1 MSSIYNWTITK
12 DHIEKG
18 KENGLTGPANKSRHT
33 ANEAQFR
40 MFDDDG
46 ELYYSG
52 SIWGDYD
59 GFEPLDDPVFIYY
72 LHLTIPIFALSWS
85 IPDRFRQ
92 GTPALRKASITPSG
106 SPRVFGGSKIQPP
119 SLKRGRLEPP

>member
-59 GFEPLDDPVFIYY
+59 GFEPLDDF
-72 LHLTIPIFALSWS
+72 
-85 IPDRFRQ
+85 
-92 GTPALRKASITPSG
+92 GMPSAG
-106 SPRVFGGSKIQPP
+106 CTGIQYQNDKGEWKW
-119 SLKRGRLEPP
+119 L